1 METATI
7 ILIILTI
14 AIVVQL
20 VIIKRI
26 MTTKDIVS
34 YLLKTKTEQKENKLE
49 EIKSI
54 QNNIDSLKDGIE
66 KKNLENNEPELEEQ
80 KENIDTNKEII
91 EINAGDNT
99 NIGDNVEIVI
109 NNEQSGPVDGNEVFH
124 LGKNEFTYEEAHAA
138 CQTLDSRLATEEELM
153 NAWKNGANWCNYGW
167 TQGQKTMFPIQ
178 KDYWNTRNCIKPKGQ
193 PHPCGEIGVNG
204 GFRPSPHLKFGVNCY
219 GKKPE
224 RSLEQIEREKKW
236 QEEKDKYDL
245 TTFRKFSK
253 EELDKIRNKRYEKIL
268 AGMKKDILVNEI
280 KEFNNMNLTWS
291 KYKNKNVLPT

>member
-54 QNNIDSLKDGIE
+54 QNKIDSVKDDIE
-66 KKNLENNEPELEEQ
+66 KKNLESDESQSDKQNDNIIYS
-80 KENIDTNKEII
+80 KETNQI
-91 EINAGDNT
+91 NT
-99 NIGDNVEIVI
+99 NTNAGDNVEIVI
-109 NNEQSGPVDGNEVFH
+109 NNEQSGPLDGNEVFH
-124 LGKNEFTYEEAHAA
+124 IGKNEFTYEEAHAA
-138 CQTLDSRLATEEELM
+138 CQTLGSRLATEEELM

-204 GFRPSPHLKFGVNCY
+204 GFRPSPHLKLGVNCY

-245 TTFRKFSK
+245 TAFREFSK

-291 KYKNKNVLPT
+291 KYKNKNVLPS